1 MQRKNVWSK
10 DFSLITVGTVISSIA
25 GQAITLPFSL
35 LVFDQT
41 QSTLLAAIMFVSG
54 ALPNFLLPLFIA
66 PLIDRG
72 NKKRIIVTLDYI
84 TGVLYMLVAA
94 IYTRTGF
101 NYELFVVFSFIAGI
115 INSIYSLTYSSWYP
129 DLIPVGFEQQGY
141 AVSSSIYPTVI
152 MIMAPIAA
160 WLYNVAPV
168 QWLLISIGLLTL
180 VAATF
185 ELFISNAGSR
195 KVKESMRWPEYI
207 ADCKVGFSYLRK
219 EKGLRNIYSY
229 MAITSGVATGVQL
242 MVQAYFQTVRF
253 LTVAMFGFL
262 KTAET
267 LGRVLG
273 GFVQYKLK
281 IKPEKRFGI
290 TKIVYF
296 TYETLDLSLLFM
308 SYPLMI
314 INRFV
319 CGVMGITSFTMR
331 EASVQAYLPP
341 HMRAKVNAIFTVA
354 VSLAVVVF
362 QLGAGYVGDVLGHR
376 QAVVLFST
384 FSLLAVIAFI
394 AIPSAVNRK
403 VYEAT
408 RTKEPDTMA

>member
-10 DFSLITVGTVISSIA
+10 DFSLITVGTIISSIA

-72 NKKRIIVTLDYI
+72 NKKRIIVTIDYI
-84 TGVLYMLVAA
+84 TGILYMLVAV

-101 NYELFVVFSFIAGI
+101 NYELFVIFSFIAGI

-129 DLIPVGFEQQGY
+129 DLIPAGFEQQGY

-152 MIMAPIAA
+152 MVMAPIAA
-160 WLYNVAPV
+160 WLYNVMPV
-168 QWLLISIGLLTL
+168 QLLLVSIGILTL
-180 VAATF
+180 IAATF
-185 ELFISNAGSR
+185 ELFISNIGSR
-195 KVKESMRWPEYI
+195 KVKESMGWPEYI
-207 ADCKVGFSYLRK
+207 ADCKAGFAYLRK

-253 LTVAMFGFL
+253 LTVAMLGFL

-273 GFVQYKLK
+273 GFVQYKLH
-281 IKPEKRFGI
+281 IKPEKRFSI

-296 TYETLDLSLLFM
+296 SYETLDLSLLFM
-308 SYPLMI
+308 PYPFMI
-314 INRFV
+314 INRFIG
-319 CGVMGITSFTMR
+319 GVMGITSFTMR
-331 EASVQAYLPP
+331 EAAVQAYLPA

-362 QLGAGYVGDVLGHR
+362 QLGAGYVGDVFGYR
-376 QAVVLFST
+376 RAVILFST
-384 FSLLAVIAFI
+384 FSLLSVIGFI

-403 VYEAT
+403 IYEAT
-408 RTKEPDTMA
+408 RNTDQDSLA

>member
-10 DFSLITVGTVISSIA
+10 DFSLITVGTIISSIA

-72 NKKRIIVTLDYI
+72 NKKRIIVTIDYI
-84 TGVLYMLVAA
+84 TGILYMLVAV

-101 NYELFVVFSFIAGI
+101 NYELFVIFSFIAGI

-129 DLIPVGFEQQGY
+129 DLIPAGFEQQGY

-152 MIMAPIAA
+152 MVMAPIAA
-160 WLYNVAPV
+160 WLYNVMPV
-168 QWLLISIGLLTL
+168 QLLLVSIGILTL
-180 VAATF
+180 IAATF
-185 ELFISNAGSR
+185 ELFISNIGSR
-195 KVKESMRWPEYI
+195 KVKESMGWPEYI
-207 ADCKVGFSYLRK
+207 ADCKAGFAYLRK

-253 LTVAMFGFL
+253 LTVAMLGFL

-273 GFVQYKLK
+273 GFVQYKLH
-281 IKPEKRFGI
+281 IKPEKRFSI

-296 TYETLDLSLLFM
+296 SYETLDLSLLFM
-308 SYPLMI
+308 PYPFMI
-314 INRFV
+314 INRFIG
-319 CGVMGITSFTMR
+319 GVMGITSFTMR
-331 EASVQAYLPP
+331 EAAVQAYLPA

-362 QLGAGYVGDVLGHR
+362 QLGAGYVGDVFGYR
-376 QAVVLFST
+376 RAVILFST
-384 FSLLAVIAFI
+384 FSLLSVIGFI

-403 VYEAT
+403 IYEVT
-408 RTKEPDTMA
+408 RNTDQDSLA

>member
-10 DFSLITVGTVISSIA
+10 DFSLITIGTVISSIA

-72 NKKRIIVTLDYI
+72 NKKRIIVTVDYI
-84 TGVLYMLVAA
+84 TGILYMLVAI

-115 INSIYSLTYSSWYP
+115 INSVYSLTYSSWYP

-152 MIMAPIAA
+152 MVMAPIAA
-160 WLYNVAPV
+160 WLYNAMPV
-168 QWLLISIGLLTL
+168 QLLLVSIGILTL
-180 VAATF
+180 IAATF
-185 ELFISNAGSR
+185 ELFIANIGSR

-207 ADCKVGFSYLRK
+207 ADCKAGFSYLRK

-253 LTVAMFGFL
+253 LTVAMLGFL

-296 TYETLDLSLLFM
+296 SYETLDLSLLFM
-308 SYPLMI
+308 PYPLMI
-314 INRFV
+314 VNRFIG
-319 CGVMGITSFTMR
+319 GVMGITSYTMR
-331 EASVQAYLPP
+331 EASVQAYLPA

-362 QLGAGYVGDVLGHR
+362 QLGAGYVGDVFGYR
-376 QAVVLFST
+376 QAVILFSA
-384 FSLLAVIAFI
+384 FSLLSVIGFI

-403 VYEAT
+403 IYEAT
-408 RTKEPDTMA
+408 RSTNQDSPA